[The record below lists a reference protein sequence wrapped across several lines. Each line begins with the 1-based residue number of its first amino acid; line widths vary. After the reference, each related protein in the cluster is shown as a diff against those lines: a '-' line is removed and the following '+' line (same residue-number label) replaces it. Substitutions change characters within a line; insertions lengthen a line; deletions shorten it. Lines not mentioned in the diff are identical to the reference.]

1 MALVQALPV
10 TDHPNPGLD
19 VQQCRPLSSHSPSG
33 PCSGTCGPCSPGTAM
48 GSVSSLIS
56 GRTYQERHCRAA
68 SEFITKPRR
77 STPATSCFRLQDN
90 TLRSGSSLEQLLV
103 ISSQSQPQ
111 AQVLPPP
118 LPTKKHPRPGNSAGA
133 GGTESVAGAVGGGT
147 NGNFG
152 YVSDEVVVGDWND
165 NLVVAATSPC
175 SDSDDQR
182 DNRTLN
188 GNIGGP
194 PPKLIPV
201 SGQLEKV
208 RGIDCRARSSHEPG
222 WYFQLIAEMSGSVY
236 ILYFCSSESTDK

>member
-10 TDHPNPGLD
+10 TVTDHPNPGLE

-33 PCSGTCGPCSPGTAM
+33 PDPTAM

-68 SEFITKPRR
+68 SEFSAKSRR
-77 STPATSCFRLQDN
+77 STPATSCFRLQDS
-90 TLRSGSSLEQLLV
+90 TLRSGSSLEQLLTNNN
-103 ISSQSQPQ
+103 QTHLQ
-111 AQVLPPP
+111 AQVGPPP
-118 LPTKKHPRPGNSAGA
+118 LPTKRQPRPVNSTAAGGLTAAGA
-133 GGTESVAGAVGGGT
+133 QDGGT

-152 YVSDEVVVGDWND
+152 HARSEAVAGDWND
-165 NLVVAATSPC
+165 NPVVAATSPC
-175 SDSDDQR
+175 SDSEDQR
-182 DNRTLN
+182 DNRTQN

-208 RGIDCRARSSHEPG
+208 RATTVKHIRNRYLD
-222 WYFQLIAEMSGSVY
+222 Y
-236 ILYFCSSESTDK
+236 IQ

>member
-19 VQQCRPLSSHSPSG
+19 VKQCRPLSSHSPSG
-33 PCSGTCGPCSPGTAM
+33 PAPCGPCGTGSAM

-68 SEFITKPRR
+68 SEFPTKARR
-77 STPATSCFRLQDN
+77 STPATNCFRLQDN
-90 TLRSGSSLEQLLV
+90 TLRSGSSLEQLLAV
-103 ISSQSQPQ
+103 TNQSHPQ
-111 AQVLPPP
+111 AQGVPPP
-118 LPTKKHPRPGNSAGA
+118 LPTKRQPRPGNSAVEA
-133 GGTESVAGAVGGGT
+133 GGKATGAQGGGT

-152 YVSDEVVVGDWND
+152 HTSTEVVIVGDWND
-165 NLVVAATSPC
+165 NVVVATTSPC
-175 SDSDDQR
+175 SDSEDQR
-182 DNRTLN
+182 DNKTLN

-208 RGIDCRARSSHEPG
+208 GATNVLAYIYIHSSTNDENNV
-222 WYFQLIAEMSGSVY
+222 QNKCKVI
-236 ILYFCSSESTDK
+236 

>member
-10 TDHPNPGLD
+10 TTTDHSSPGFD
-19 VQQCRPLSSHSPSG
+19 VQQCRPLSSNSPSG
-33 PCSGTCGPCSPGTAM
+33 PGPCGPCSTGTVM

-68 SEFITKPRR
+68 SEFTTKSRR
-77 STPATSCFRLQDN
+77 STAATSCFRLQDN

-103 ISSQSQPQ
+103 ISNQTHPQ
-111 AQVLPPP
+111 VQAGPPP
-118 LPTKKHPRPGNSAGA
+118 LPTKKQPRPGNSAVA
-133 GGTESVAGAVGGGT
+133 GGEVAGAIGGGT

-152 YVSDEVVVGDWND
+152 HASGEVMVGDWND
-165 NLVVAATSPC
+165 NLVLTAASPC
-175 SDSDDQR
+175 SDSEDQR
-182 DNRTLN
+182 DNRTVN

-208 RGIDCRARSSHEPG
+208 RAVDYRARPLNGSS
-222 WYFQLIAEMSGSVY
+222 WYI
-236 ILYFCSSESTDK
+236 

>member
-1 MALVQALPV
+1 MALVQALPVPV

-19 VQQCRPLSSHSPSG
+19 VQQCRPLSSRSPSG
-33 PCSGTCGPCSPGTAM
+33 PGSCGPCSPGTAM

-68 SEFITKPRR
+68 SEFTSKSRR
-77 STPATSCFRLQDN
+77 STPATSCFRLQDS
-90 TLRSGSSLEQLLV
+90 TLRSGSSLEQLLT
-103 ISSQSQPQ
+103 ISNQTHPQ
-111 AQVLPPP
+111 AQVVPPP
-118 LPTKKHPRPGNSAGA
+118 LPTKRQPRPGNSAGA
-133 GGTESVAGAVGGGT
+133 NGGAVAGAVGGGT

-152 YVSDEVVVGDWND
+152 HASGEVVTGVWN
-165 NLVVAATSPC
+165 NNQVLAPTSPC
-175 SDSDDQR
+175 SDSEDQR

-208 RGIDCRARSSHEPG
+208 RAVDFRAIHKVG
-222 WYFQLIAEMSGSVY
+222 
-236 ILYFCSSESTDK
+236 

>member
-10 TDHPNPGLD
+10 TVTDHPTPGLD

-33 PCSGTCGPCSPGTAM
+33 PCPGPCGPCSSGTAM

-68 SEFITKPRR
+68 SEFTTKARR

-103 ISSQSQPQ
+103 ISNQTLPQ

-118 LPTKKHPRPGNSAGA
+118 LPTKKQPRPGNSAGA
-133 GGTESVAGAVGGGT
+133 AGGGAVAGAVAGAVGGGS
-147 NGNFG
+147 NGNYG
-152 YVSDEVVVGDWND
+152 YVSDEAAVGDWND
-165 NLVVAATSPC
+165 NLVVAAASPC
-175 SDSDDQR
+175 SDSEDQR

-208 RGIDCRARSSHEPG
+208 RGDDCRARAIHLQDIFSLL
-222 WYFQLIAEMSGSVY
+222 QLICISVS
-236 ILYFCSSESTDK
+236 LYVLADK

>member
-1 MALVQALPV
+1 MCSLSLSLSHQSVWCVWCRRAAMALVQALPLTV
-10 TDHPNPGLD
+10 TDHPNPGLE
-19 VQQCRPLSSHSPSG
+19 VQQCRPLSSQSPTS
-33 PCSGTCGPCSPGTAM
+33 PCSGPCGPCSSGTAM

-68 SEFITKPRR
+68 SEFVTKPRR

-103 ISSQSQPQ
+103 ISNQTQPQ

-118 LPTKKHPRPGNSAGA
+118 LPTKKQPRPGNSAGA
-133 GGTESVAGAVGGGT
+133 VGSGT
-147 NGNFG
+147 NGNFA
-152 YVSDEVVVGDWND
+152 YVNSEVVVGDWND

-175 SDSDDQR
+175 SDSEDQR

-208 RGIDCRARSSHEPG
+208 GGVGCVFYVQKCLNSSKT
-222 WYFQLIAEMSGSVY
+222 I
-236 ILYFCSSESTDK
+236 

>member
-1 MALVQALPV
+1 MALVQALPVTV

-33 PCSGTCGPCSPGTAM
+33 PCPGPCGPCSSGTAM

-68 SEFITKPRR
+68 SEFSTKSRR

-103 ISSQSQPQ
+103 ISNQTHPQ
-111 AQVLPPP
+111 TQVLPPP
-118 LPTKKHPRPGNSAGA
+118 LPTKKQPRPGNSAGA
-133 GGTESVAGAVGGGT
+133 GGGTVTGAVGGGT
-147 NGNFG
+147 NKNLG
-152 YVSDEVVVGDWND
+152 YVNDEVVVGDWND
-165 NLVVAATSPC
+165 NLVLAAASPC
-175 SDSDDQR
+175 SDSEDQR

-208 RGIDCRARSSHEPG
+208 REVDCKLINCPG
-222 WYFQLIAEMSGSVY
+222 
-236 ILYFCSSESTDK
+236 